1 MKYSKSMANLYH
13 YVNFQPKE
21 ISGFSRLEIQGEN
34 VRIGV
39 KLCFPKMEIGSLKLY
54 IIHEKAGKLFA
65 DLISEGKM
73 RQRVFT
79 MQKVFSKDDIEKM
92 HIIPEKIKGI
102 YIIFSDSVTYL
113 SFWEKEQVD
122 ANKIIINKIE
132 NQKVNEVE
140 TNEGE
145 LVLQEEEEPETEE
158 AAEANIEEAYDVK
171 EESQPDSESE
181 QKEESE
187 LSLACEDIE
196 EVESESACEEKE
208 EPETEPVC
216 VEKEEVETEPAHK
229 DEEELKANSACEEK
243 EELVHG
249 YEEKEELN
257 KSADFEKINLMELR
271 KLPKSEWAIA
281 NNSFLLHGYYNYHY
295 ITMKKEKNKCIIGI
309 PGMFHPKEQQVAR
322 YFGFDSFIPERDEEV
337 TNDTFGY
344 WCRSVDINA

>member
-21 ISGFSRLEIQGEN
+21 ISGFSRLEIQGES

-54 IIHEKAGKLFA
+54 IIHEKAGRLYA

-92 HIIPEKIKGI
+92 HITPEKIKGI

-122 ANKIIINKIE
+122 ANKIIINNKTE

-145 LVLQEEEEPETEE
+145 LIPQEEEEPELSLACEEEEEVETEPACEEEEEPETEHVRE
-158 AAEANIEEAYDVK
+158 
-171 EESQPDSESE
+171 
-181 QKEESE
+181 
-187 LSLACEDIE
+187 
-196 EVESESACEEKE
+196 
-208 EPETEPVC
+208 
-216 VEKEEVETEPAHK
+216 EKEEVETEPAYEEK
-229 DEEELKANSACEEK
+229 EELKADSACEEK
-243 EELVHG
+243 DELVHG

-309 PGMFHPKEQQVAR
+309 PGVFHPKEQQVAR

-337 TNDTFGY
+337 INDTFGY

>member
-21 ISGFSRLEIQGEN
+21 ISGFSRLEIQGES

-39 KLCFPKMEIGSLKLY
+39 KLCFPKMESGSLKLY
-54 IIHEKAGKLFA
+54 IIHEKAGRLYA

-92 HIIPEKIKGI
+92 HITPEKIKGI

-122 ANKIIINKIE
+122 ANKIIINNKTE

-145 LVLQEEEEPETEE
+145 LIPQEEEEPELSLACEEEEEVETEPACEEEEEPETEHVRE
-158 AAEANIEEAYDVK
+158 
-171 EESQPDSESE
+171 
-181 QKEESE
+181 
-187 LSLACEDIE
+187 
-196 EVESESACEEKE
+196 
-208 EPETEPVC
+208 
-216 VEKEEVETEPAHK
+216 EKEEVETEPAYEEK
-229 DEEELKANSACEEK
+229 EELKADSACEEK
-243 EELVHG
+243 DELVHG

-309 PGMFHPKEQQVAR
+309 PGVFHPKEQQVAR

-337 TNDTFGY
+337 INDTFGY

>member
-21 ISGFSRLEIQGEN
+21 ISGFSRLEIQGES

-54 IIHEKAGKLFA
+54 IIHEKAGRLYA

-92 HIIPEKIKGI
+92 HITPEKIKGI

-122 ANKIIINKIE
+122 ANKIIINNKTE

-140 TNEGE
+140 TNEEE
-145 LVLQEEEEPETEE
+145 LIPQEEEEPELSLACEEEEEVETEPACEEEEEPETEHVRE
-158 AAEANIEEAYDVK
+158 
-171 EESQPDSESE
+171 
-181 QKEESE
+181 
-187 LSLACEDIE
+187 
-196 EVESESACEEKE
+196 
-208 EPETEPVC
+208 
-216 VEKEEVETEPAHK
+216 EKEEVETEPAYEEK
-229 DEEELKANSACEEK
+229 EELKADSACEEK
-243 EELVHG
+243 DELVHG

-309 PGMFHPKEQQVAR
+309 PGVFHPKEQQVAR

-337 TNDTFGY
+337 INDTFGY

>member
-21 ISGFSRLEIQGEN
+21 ISGFSRLEIQGES

-54 IIHEKAGKLFA
+54 IIHEKAGRLYA

-92 HIIPEKIKGI
+92 HITPEKIKGI

-122 ANKIIINKIE
+122 ANKIIINNKTE

-145 LVLQEEEEPETEE
+145 LIPQEEEEPETEE
-158 AAEANIEEAYDVK
+158 ANIETAYDVK
-171 EESQPDSESE
+171 EESQMEQESG
-181 QKEESE
+181 EEE
-187 LSLACEDIE
+187 EPKLSLACEEEE
-196 EVESESACEEKE
+196 EVETEPACEEEE
-208 EPETEPVC
+208 EPETEHVRE
-216 VEKEEVETEPAHK
+216 EKEEVETEPAYEEK
-229 DEEELKANSACEEK
+229 EELKADSACEEK
-243 EELVHG
+243 DELVHG

-309 PGMFHPKEQQVAR
+309 PGVFHPKEQQVAR

-337 TNDTFGY
+337 INDTFGY